1 MKRTTIFAD
10 EALLDEIKLASSSEN
25 KSVAEFIREALRSHL
40 ATRRAAPKPNRFSFI
55 GKYKSGRSDISE
67 KYKQLLW
74 SEKK

>member
-10 EALLDEIKLASSSEN
+10 DALLEEVKRASSIEN
-25 KSVAEFIREALRSHL
+25 KSAAQFIREAIESHL
-40 ATRRAAPKPNRFSFI
+40 AARRKPSKPNRFSFI

-74 SEKK
+74 SEK

>member
-10 EALLDEIKLASSSEN
+10 DALLTEVKRASSSEN
-25 KSVAEFIREALRSHL
+25 KSAARFIREAIESHL
-40 ATRRAAPKPNRFSFI
+40 AARQPSPKPNRFSFT

-74 SEKK
+74 SEKR